1 MNGVGKEEKKRE
13 TCPWSR
19 AAACKM
25 YVKCLGDLF
34 LKGTS
39 PCDHCNAVFDL
50 RWTCRGGARR
60 LLSARRLER
69 RQTERKGYHGNPMNS
84 PLLL

>member
-1 MNGVGKEEKKRE
+1 MEWKKKRKAFRL
-13 TCPWSR
+13 WSR

-25 YVKCLGDLF
+25 YVKCLWDLF

-39 PCDHCNAVFDL
+39 LRDHCSAVFDL

-60 LLSARRLER
+60 LLSAQRLEH
-69 RQTERKGYHGNPMNS
+69 RQTERKVTMAIQ
-84 PLLL
+84 

>member
-1 MNGVGKEEKKRE
+1 MKYGKGVGGGRDF
-13 TCPWSR
+13 CLWNR

-25 YVKCLGDLF
+25 YVKLPGDRF

-39 PCDHCNAVFDL
+39 LRDHSNAVFDL

-60 LLSARRLER
+60 LLSTRGLER
-69 RQTERKGYHGNPMNS
+69 TQTERKVTMAIR
-84 PLLL
+84 